1 MKANPERDEET
12 SGNTEPQDRRRK
24 LPRFRWVNVIAGVS
38 VAMILIPQSLAYAEI
53 AGVPSYIGLFAS
65 ALPPIAAAFFASSP
79 YLQTGPVAMTAL
91 LTFGALS
98 TIAPPFTPE
107 YVALAALLAIIVGV
121 VRAAIGLL
129 RGGIV
134 AYLMSNPMLIG
145 FTAGAAILICGSQL
159 PKALGVENPEGTTIL
174 AKDFWTL
181 IHPDMWNP
189 TAIVISVVTIVVIVG
204 GRRISP
210 TFPGVLL
217 AVIGATIYSVVVD
230 YSGPV
235 VGEIPTG
242 LPPFSLA
249 LPWDRVGELLVPGI
263 VIALVGFAEAG
274 AISRTF
280 AAQDRQRWNPNL
292 EFLSQGAANLASG
305 FSGAFP
311 VGGSF
316 SRSSINRLAG
326 ATSKVAGAITGITVF
341 LFLPIADVLA
351 PLPQAVLGA
360 IVLAAVVKLIRP
372 DKIVAIFK
380 DSPPQGMV
388 ALVTFVATLALSP
401 RIDLAVL
408 LGVGL
413 SILVHLWR
421 EMSTHVTTHYDDGVL
436 RMEPSGVMFFGST
449 PRLAESL
456 MTALADEPETQE
468 VVVDV
473 SRLGRIDYMAAEAL
487 KGVVDEARD
496 AGIEAH
502 IVGVQDHSIRI
513 MTKVF
518 GDDSALSGPGLPS
531 RD

>member
-1 MKANPERDEET
+1 MRV
-12 SGNTEPQDRRRK
+12 
-24 LPRFRWVNVIAGVS
+24 PRLRWVNVIAGVS

-65 ALPPIAAAFFASSP
+65 ALPPIAAALFASSP

-107 YVALAALLAIIVGV
+107 YVALAALLAILVGV

-145 FTAGAAILICGSQL
+145 FTTGAAILICGSQL

-174 AKDFWTL
+174 ARDFWTL
-181 IHPDMWNP
+181 IHPDVWNP
-189 TAIVISVVTIVVIVG
+189 TAIVISVLTIVVIVG

-217 AVIGATIYSVVVD
+217 AVIGATIYSVIVD

-305 FSGAFP
+305 
-311 VGGSF
+311 
-316 SRSSINRLAG
+316 
-326 ATSKVAGAITGITVF
+326 
-341 LFLPIADVLA
+341 
-351 PLPQAVLGA
+351 
-360 IVLAAVVKLIRP
+360 
-372 DKIVAIFK
+372 
-380 DSPPQGMV
+380 
-388 ALVTFVATLALSP
+388 
-401 RIDLAVL
+401 
-408 LGVGL
+408 
-413 SILVHLWR
+413 
-421 EMSTHVTTHYDDGVL
+421 
-436 RMEPSGVMFFGST
+436 
-449 PRLAESL
+449 
-456 MTALADEPETQE
+456 
-468 VVVDV
+468 
-473 SRLGRIDYMAAEAL
+473 
-487 KGVVDEARD
+487 
-496 AGIEAH
+496 
-502 IVGVQDHSIRI
+502 
-513 MTKVF
+513 
-518 GDDSALSGPGLPS
+518 
-531 RD
+531 